1 MARSGGPRRHEAC
14 WFSPGAGVSRL
25 LRLLFARPASWRW
38 KDRDMPPLSLLDWI
52 GLAIFIGCWV
62 IYALVVDRVPSIR
75 ARSVIAAMD
84 EHRRRWM
91 IAAAT
96 RENRIAD
103 IAAIG
108 NLMSSTSFLATT
120 SILILGGLVAM
131 LSASDI
137 GRRVVATLPWSEAP
151 NEAMWE
157 IKLGLLLLIFVNA
170 FFELTWALRQ
180 FNYTSTLVMAMPDG
194 AIGQAEAAARLAN
207 RGARHFNTGL
217 RSYYFGLAAL
227 AWIIH
232 PIALAAASLLV
243 LRELHRREFRS
254 AAHDALATRQ
264 VG

>member
-1 MARSGGPRRHEAC
+1 MPATPHAAPHAASPR
-14 WFSPGAGVSRL
+14 VSTCR
-25 LRLLFARPASWRW
+25 FCAEETA
-38 KDRDMPPLSLLDWI
+38 MPFPSLLDWVA
-52 GLAIFIGCWV
+52 LAVFVACWV
-62 IYALVVDRVPSIR
+62 VYALLVDRIPSIR

-91 IAAAT
+91 IAALP
-96 RENRIAD
+96 RDNRIAD

-108 NLMSSTSFLATT
+108 NLMSSVSFLATS

-131 LSASDI
+131 MAAPDL
-137 GRRVVATLPWSEAP
+137 GRRVVSAFPWSAVP
-151 NEAMWE
+151 SEAMWE
-157 IKLGLLLLIFVNA
+157 VKIGLLLLIFVNA
-170 FFELTWALRQ
+170 FFELTWSLRQ
-180 FNYTSTLVMAMPDG
+180 FNYLSILVMGMPQDRA
-194 AIGQAEAAARLAN
+194 AIGSAEAAARLAN

-232 PIALAAASLLV
+232 PLALILASLLV

-254 AAHDALATRQ
+254 VARDALATMR